1 VAAPAGGEGEL
12 VRAGAPERVVDPVDA
27 VGAGDAF
34 DAGLLWA
41 LLGGQ
46 PLGEALAFACA
57 CGTLSMRA
65 AGGTAAQ
72 PTFAEARAVTRRS

>member
-1 VAAPAGGEGEL
+1 M
-12 VRAGAPERVVDPVDA
+12 DA

-34 DAGLLWA
+34 DAGLLCA

-46 PLGEALAFACA
+46 PLDEALAFACA

-72 PTFAEARAVTRRS
+72 PTFAEARAVTRRA